1 MLNLVPDI
9 ERLTHIFSQATA
21 PTFFL
26 GAVAAFVSLMSSRL
40 NELIGRMRNLNE
52 ITEDD
57 PARAHLKVDLE
68 RLRYRAR
75 LLSSG
80 ITMALRSG
88 ICATLLL
95 AFLFSSEYLGL
106 KYAYGAGPLFLL
118 ATILL
123 GIALFRFSQEAA
135 IGLNA
140 LDEHN

>member
-1 MLNLVPDI
+1 MLNFVPDLA
-9 ERLTHIFSQATA
+9 RLTHIFSQATA

-40 NELIGRMRNLNE
+40 NDLIGRMRNLNE
-52 ITEDD
+52 ISEDD
-57 PARAHLKVDLE
+57 PARAHLKADLA

-75 LLSSG
+75 LLSGG

-95 AFLFSSEYLGL
+95 AVLFTSEYLGL
-106 KYAYGAGPLFLL
+106 NYAYGAGPLFLL
-118 ATILL
+118 ATTLL

-135 IGLNA
+135 VGLNS